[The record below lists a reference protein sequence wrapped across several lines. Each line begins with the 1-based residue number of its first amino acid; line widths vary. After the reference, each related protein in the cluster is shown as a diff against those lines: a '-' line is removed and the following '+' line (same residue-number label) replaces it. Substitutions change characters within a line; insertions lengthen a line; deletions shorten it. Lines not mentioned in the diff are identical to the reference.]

1 MKILLHPIFLFFIG
15 TLIGLSPYIF
25 GSSYFD
31 VYHTFQLN
39 NEIQIDYLLEYEWWN
54 HDIESLKDN
63 YLQYHNINHIM
74 SEV

>member
-39 NEIQIDYLLEYEWWN
+39 NEILVVYLVGFAECTQILEKIYGYQ
-54 HDIESLKDN
+54 K
-63 YLQYHNINHIM
+63 
-74 SEV
+74 